1 MPVLPRSLG
10 LYYKYHC
17 NEKHLGN
24 DQRDFDLA
32 LLLYLLQNAFKLF
45 ANLLDLSLQKQRV
58 VFVDPLRLQ
67 FFHQL
72 HVHIAVIELV

>member
-1 MPVLPRSLG
+1 MPVLSRSLR

-45 ANLLDLSLQKQRV
+45 ANLSDLSLQKQSV
-58 VFVDPLRLQ
+58 VLADPRRLQ

-72 HVHIAVIELV
+72 HVYIAVIELI